1 MIRHNVRRIPASDQ
15 DEIAATMITALNI
28 IGRAIDQSRAALV
41 DGHLDQVR
49 SYARVIIDQASTIG
63 TVGLP

>member
-1 MIRHNVRRIPASDQ
+1 MIRHNFRRIPPSDRQ
-15 DEIAATMITALNI
+15 ELAATMVEALNK
-28 IGRAIDQSRAALV
+28 IGRAVDESRAALV